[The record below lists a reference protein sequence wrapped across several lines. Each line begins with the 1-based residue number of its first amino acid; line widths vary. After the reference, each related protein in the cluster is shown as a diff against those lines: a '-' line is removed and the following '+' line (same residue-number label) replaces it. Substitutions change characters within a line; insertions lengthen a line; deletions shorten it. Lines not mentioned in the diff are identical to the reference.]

1 MGIFFAAQATRGP
14 EDAAYAMTFQY
25 CGAWGYNVYADE
37 IIAKVDAW
45 YPGQFKYALNKDAGM
60 TGRLEVTL
68 QKGTGPAEMVHTK
81 KGGQGLTNEDWTG
94 FETRLKESMAKI
106 NLWVLLDLS

>member
-1 MGIFFAAQATRGP
+1 
-14 EDAAYAMTFQY
+14 
-25 CGAWGYNVYADE
+25 
-37 IIAKVDAW
+37 
-45 YPGQFKYALNKDAGM
+45 M

-106 NLWVLLDLS
+106 NL